1 MKQKLFAALAAMCAV
16 LLAGCSSGTA
26 ASSSADSAVSTA
38 ESSAA
43 EESTEAG
50 PETAGADYADV
61 TLQQVM
67 DANNLSE
74 IVAKHGKVAVVTS
87 VSSDDEQTAETDFSF
102 TANEGGELQMHG
114 RTTSYLDNEE
124 NQSITTLV
132 STDTTP
138 AAVYYSSNDYTGM
151 TVLASGNAASTA
163 ENFAYTYP
171 STTETTAENSL
182 QDGALLLTVHEE
194 FEGDAYSEYVYY
206 VDPESL
212 ELYAVFYTYKSEA
225 YNGQTVTN
233 YYYGNDADTYT
244 VTENAS
250 AQILTDDNACAVT
263 VVFNPGEADE
273 ETQTF
278 QIVKGTSL
286 SVEGETFSDAACS
299 QGLYDFDTTADSLTV
314 YARI

>member
-1 MKQKLFAALAAMCAV
+1 MKRKLFAALAAMCAV
-16 LLAGCSSGTA
+16 LLAGCSSGAA

-50 PETAGADYADV
+50 PETAGTDYADV

-102 TANEGGELQMHG
+102 TANDGGELQMHG
-114 RTTSYLDNEE
+114 LITSYLDNEE
-124 NQSITTLV
+124 NQSTTTMV

-138 AAVYYSSNDYTGM
+138 TAVYYSSNDYSGM
-151 TVLASGNAASTA
+151 TILPSENVVSTA
-163 ENFAYTYP
+163 ESFAYTFT
-171 STTETTAENSL
+171 SSETTSENSL
-182 QDGALLLTVHEE
+182 QDGALLLTVREE
-194 FEGDAYSEYVYY
+194 LENDDYSEYVYY
-206 VDPESL
+206 ANPETL
-212 ELYAVFYTYKSEA
+212 ELYAVFYSYKSGA
-225 YNGQTVTN
+225 YSGQTVTN
-233 YYYGNDADTYT
+233 YYYGDDADAYT
-244 VTENAS
+244 VTADAS
-250 AQILTDDNACAVT
+250 AQILTDANACTVT
-263 VVFNPGEADE
+263 VVFHPGETNE

-286 SVEGETFSDAACS
+286 SIDGEAFSDAACS
-299 QGLYDFDTTADSLTV
+299 QELYDLDTSADSLTI